1 MLMMEILLG
10 SVFLLMSIL
19 GYGIDK
25 KLLNPLFIVPFIWG
39 VLLVLFGILPHELNS
54 LNGQFIYG
62 ILIWV
67 LFFYLGGI
75 FLINVEIPKG
85 KTIYNK
91 KIFNLYYYLVLIFAP
106 LAIISL
112 ILEALKVGPEYF
124 FLRLRMINTGLDE
137 DDTFTLGKLAYVF
150 NFTNVVCLLYT
161 LYYEKV
167 SKKKYYIVLLFALL
181 LGLITL
187 ARTSLVTLA
196 ISIFAILYIKGELKS
211 KHYIYFM
218 LLFFAFI
225 FLVTGL
231 RNVHESEGDNFANTF
246 AVYLFSSMPAFET
259 LKYTP
264 IQQHFGENTFRFFYA
279 VANALGYNYEAKK
292 TILDY
297 VNVPVPTNVYTILYP
312 FFKDFGYRGI
322 CVFGLIYGSFHML
335 VYKGYKNRND
345 ILIIVFSIIC
355 PFLLLQFFSEYI
367 LSNFSTILQ
376 MLIISLIPYFLKIK
390 K

>member
-106 LAIISL
+106 LAIASL

-150 NFTNVVCLLYT
+150 NFTNGVCLLYT

-167 SKKKYYIVLLFALL
+167 SKKKYYIVLLFAFL

-187 ARTSLVTLA
+187 ARTSLVILV
-196 ISIFAILYIKGELKS
+196 ISIFAILYIKGKLKS

-218 LLFFAFI
+218 LVFFAFI
-225 FLVTGL
+225 FLLTGL
-231 RNVHESEGDNFANTF
+231 RNVHESEGENFANTF
-246 AVYLFSSMPAFET
+246 AIYLFSSMPAFET

-279 VANALGYNYEAKK
+279 VFNGFGAHYELKK
-292 TILDY
+292 AILDY
-297 VNVPVPTNVYTILYP
+297 VSVPQPTNIYSVLYP
-312 FFKDFGYRGI
+312 FYMDFGYWGI
-322 CVFGLIYGSFHML
+322 GIFGFIYGLIYFIL
-335 VYKGYKNRND
+335 YKGYKARND
-345 ILIIVFSIIC
+345 LMLFLFAVIVPYVFIQFSGEFI
-355 PFLLLQFFSEYI
+355 FTTLSTHLQF
-367 LSNFSTILQ
+367 LV
-376 MLIISLIPYFLKIK
+376 ISLVPYFLKIK

>member
-75 FLINVEIPKG
+75 FLINVKIPKG

-106 LAIISL
+106 LAIASL

-124 FLRLRMINTGLDE
+124 FLRLRMISTGLDE

-187 ARTSLVTLA
+187 ARTSLATLA
-196 ISIFAILYIKGELKS
+196 ISIFAILYIKGKLKS

-218 LLFFAFI
+218 VVFFAFI
-225 FLVTGL
+225 FLLTGL
-231 RNVHESEGDNFANTF
+231 RNAHESESESFANTF
-246 AVYLFSSMPAFET
+246 AIYLFSSMPAFET

-264 IQQHFGENTFRFFYA
+264 IKEHFGENTFRFFYA
-279 VANALGYNYEAKK
+279 LFNGFGAHYELKK

-297 VNVPVPTNVYTILYP
+297 VSVPQPTNIYSVLYP
-312 FFKDFGYRGI
+312 FYVDFGYWGI
-322 CVFGLIYGSFHML
+322 GIFGFIYGLIYFIL
-335 VYKGYKNRND
+335 YKGYKARND
-345 ILIIVFSIIC
+345 LMLFLFAVIVPYVFIQFSGEFI
-355 PFLLLQFFSEYI
+355 FTNLSTNLQF
-367 LSNFSTILQ
+367 LV
-376 MLIISLIPYFLKIK
+376 ISLVPYFLKIK

>member
-39 VLLVLFGILPHELNS
+39 LLLVLFGILPHELNS

-124 FLRLRMINTGLDE
+124 FLRLRIINTGLDE

-167 SKKKYYIVLLFALL
+167 SKKKYYIVLLFAFL

-187 ARTSLVTLA
+187 ARTSLVILV
-196 ISIFAILYIKGELKS
+196 ISIFAILYIKGKLKS

-218 LLFFAFI
+218 LVFFGFI

-231 RNVHESEGDNFANTF
+231 RNVHESEGGNFANTF
-246 AVYLFSSMPAFET
+246 AIYLFSSMPAFET
-259 LKYTP
+259 IKYTP
-264 IQQHFGENTFRFFYA
+264 IKEHFGENTFRFFYA
-279 VANALGYNYEAKK
+279 LFNGFGAHYELKK

-297 VNVPVPTNVYTILYP
+297 VSVPQPTNIYSVLYP
-312 FFKDFGYRGI
+312 FYMDFGYWGI
-322 CVFGLIYGSFHML
+322 GIFGFIYGLIYFIL
-335 VYKGYKNRND
+335 YKGYKTRND
-345 ILIIVFSIIC
+345 LMLFLFAVIVPYVFIQFSGEFI
-355 PFLLLQFFSEYI
+355 FTNLSTHLQF
-367 LSNFSTILQ
+367 LV
-376 MLIISLIPYFLKIK
+376 ISLVPYFMKIK